1 MFFNQKKNKKKINNF
16 VHFKLRRNVIDVS
29 YHISQY
35 QQIIQE
41 LAAEITSLRDQRS
54 DLESRISHLDPRLS
68 VTNGEDK
75 SKIEEALKL
84 RESLLQS
91 FKQQIKLRKNV
102 LELDNAIMDLNIEA
116 DRHTKII
123 ESWESHK
130 ENEINNSPD
139 GKSKKFETTANSVL
153 NAKEELKVVEQ
164 DRDELET
171 KRKDTVKELDALKQ
185 KTKKLRD
192 VAGKK
197 LTNSEQKEI
206 LNLLLKN
213 FEFEIKNIEMQAD
226 IFKRDFKLRE
236 QDLVIL
242 RLEQHR
248 SLCDTLIFQQRR
260 LIVDNNLQIPTDL
273 DELYFLYSRDV
284 DNGQLIRDINSVRS
298 TSNSSLAA
306 NSPKPN
312 TNAFLTQIQE
322 ENADQSVHSATPTNY
337 DDVKDISWTKN
348 SNEKLDNH
356 NFDKMI
362 FQKSNKI
369 PQVNHNNNN
378 NKATMKK
385 SKDQNYYFINGN
397 YISSNGH
404 GGLVSQSIGLQNAFN
419 NSKNN
424 NNNIS
429 MLSSSTNDSN
439 MEVILENVPSTVNK
453 QLINTPPR
461 INGKYGI
468 GNSGIVPPG
477 QVVSNNLSLG
487 AKNKNNNN
495 SSGQIDR
502 NSNAKRLT
510 QGIAAIAAQRKASQH
525 HKELMQELGHKSNSQ
540 VELLTTSRLAK
551 HDQALANQ
559 NLDDGVFEKK
569 NSVLTD
575 GSNKAKKQV
584 KIKDIVQFKLPDD
597 TYSTDDNITVRE
609 IFFYFFFRKVF

>member
-1 MFFNQKKNKKKINNF
+1 M
-16 VHFKLRRNVIDVS
+16 
-29 YHISQY
+29 
-35 QQIIQE
+35 
-41 LAAEITSLRDQRS
+41 
-54 DLESRISHLDPRLS
+54 
-68 VTNGEDK
+68 
-75 SKIEEALKL
+75 
-84 RESLLQS
+84 
-91 FKQQIKLRKNV
+91 
-102 LELDNAIMDLNIEA
+102 
-116 DRHTKII
+116 
-123 ESWESHK
+123 
-130 ENEINNSPD
+130 
-139 GKSKKFETTANSVL
+139 
-153 NAKEELKVVEQ
+153 
-164 DRDELET
+164 
-171 KRKDTVKELDALKQ
+171 
-185 KTKKLRD
+185 
-192 VAGKK
+192 
-197 LTNSEQKEI
+197 
-206 LNLLLKN
+206 
-213 FEFEIKNIEMQAD
+213 
-226 IFKRDFKLRE
+226 
-236 QDLVIL
+236 
-242 RLEQHR
+242 
-248 SLCDTLIFQQRR
+248 
-260 LIVDNNLQIPTDL
+260 
-273 DELYFLYSRDV
+273 
-284 DNGQLIRDINSVRS
+284 
-298 TSNSSLAA
+298 
-306 NSPKPN
+306 
-312 TNAFLTQIQE
+312 
-322 ENADQSVHSATPTNY
+322 
-337 DDVKDISWTKN
+337 
-348 SNEKLDNH
+348 
-356 NFDKMI
+356 
-362 FQKSNKI
+362 
-369 PQVNHNNNN
+369 NHNNNN
-378 NKATMKK
+378 NKATIKK

-597 TYSTDDNITVRE
+597 TYSTDYNITVRE
-609 IFFYFFFRKVF
+609 FFFTFFFRKLFDETKN

>member
-1 MFFNQKKNKKKINNF
+1 
-16 VHFKLRRNVIDVS
+16 
-29 YHISQY
+29 
-35 QQIIQE
+35 
-41 LAAEITSLRDQRS
+41 
-54 DLESRISHLDPRLS
+54 LESRISHLDPRLS

-102 LELDNAIMDLNIEA
+102 LELDNAIMDLSIEA
-116 DRHTKII
+116 DRHAKII

-130 ENEINNSPD
+130 ENEINSSPD

-153 NAKEELKVVEQ
+153 NAREELKVVEQ

-348 SNEKLDNH
+348 SNEKLDSH

-369 PQVNHNNNN
+369 PQVAHS
-378 NKATMKK
+378 NKASMKK

-404 GGLVSQSIGLQNAFN
+404 GGLVSQSVGLQNAFN

-551 HDQALANQ
+551 HDQALATQ
-559 NLDDGVFEKK
+559 TLDDGVFEKK

-575 GSNKAKKQV
+575 GSNRAKKQV

-609 IFFYFFFRKVF
+609 IFF

>member
-1 MFFNQKKNKKKINNF
+1 M
-16 VHFKLRRNVIDVS
+16 
-29 YHISQY
+29 
-35 QQIIQE
+35 
-41 LAAEITSLRDQRS
+41 
-54 DLESRISHLDPRLS
+54 ESRISHLDPRLS

-102 LELDNAIMDLNIEA
+102 LELDNAIMDLSIEA
-116 DRHTKII
+116 DRHAKII

-130 ENEINNSPD
+130 ENEINSSPD

-153 NAKEELKVVEQ
+153 NAREELKVVEQ

-348 SNEKLDNH
+348 SNEKLDSH

-369 PQVNHNNNN
+369 PQVAHS
-378 NKATMKK
+378 NKASMKK

-404 GGLVSQSIGLQNAFN
+404 GGLVSQSVGLQNAFN

-551 HDQALANQ
+551 HDQALATQ
-559 NLDDGVFEKK
+559 TLDDGVFEKK

-575 GSNKAKKQV
+575 GSNRAKKQV

-609 IFFYFFFRKVF
+609 IFF